1 MSYDVGP
8 LDRLPHIYGGCQ
20 SPSCLVK
27 IKALADEADRIP
39 DLLREIEEY
48 KDRVL
53 HLSQMLELARSNEA
67 EPC

>member
-1 MSYDVGP
+1 MIDA
-8 LDRLPHIYGGCQ
+8 DRLPHLYGCQ

-27 IKALADEADRIP
+27 IKALSEEADRIP

-53 HLSQMLELARSNEA
+53 HLSQMLEIARNNEA
-67 EPC
+67 TPC